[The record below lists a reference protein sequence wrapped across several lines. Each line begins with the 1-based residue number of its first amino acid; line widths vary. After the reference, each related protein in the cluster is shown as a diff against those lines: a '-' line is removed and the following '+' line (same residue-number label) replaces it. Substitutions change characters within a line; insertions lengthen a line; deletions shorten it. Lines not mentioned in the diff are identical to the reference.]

1 MKGSLIIVA
10 FFALGIAVGLNSSLF
25 TQNILHSSFFAYA
38 QQLVFTLH
46 LSHSSFLILCA
57 LMFCVGISI
66 GSDTKILKSF
76 KSVNPRLM
84 MLPVMTIVGSL
95 AGTAAASA
103 LLPHRHLFDCLAIGS
118 GFGYYSLSSIFITEY
133 KGAELGTIALIAN
146 IMREILTLLCA
157 PLLVKFFGKLAP
169 ISMGGATTMDTTLPI
184 ITRTSG
190 QDFVIVSIFHGFCV
204 DFSVPFLVTFF
215 CSL

>member
-10 FFALGIAVGLNSSLF
+10 FFALGIAVG
-25 TQNILHSSFFAYA
+25 QNILHSSFFAYA

-46 LSHSSFLILCA
+46 LHHSSFLILCA
-57 LMFCVGISI
+57 LMFCVGMSI
-66 GSDTKILKSF
+66 GSDTKMLKSF

-103 LLPHRHLFDCLAIGS
+103 LLPHRHFFDCLAIGS

>member
-1 MKGSLIIVA
+1 MKGSLIIIA
-10 FFALGIAVGLNSSLF
+10 FFALGIAVGLIPNFSSLIPNFSSLIPNSSFL
-25 TQNILHSSFFAYA
+25 IPHSSY
-38 QQLVFTLH
+38 
-46 LSHSSFLILCA
+46 LILCA

-66 GSDTKILKSF
+66 GSDTKMLKSF
-76 KSVNPRLM
+76 RSVNPRLM
-84 MLPVMTIVGSL
+84 MLPVMTVFGTL

-133 KGAELGTIALIAN
+133 KGAELGTIALLAN
-146 IMREILTLLCA
+146 IMREIITLLCA

-190 QDFVIVSIFHGFCV
+190 QDYVIVSIFHGFCV

>member
-1 MKGSLIIVA
+1 MKGSLIIIA
-10 FFALGIAVGLNSSLF
+10 FFALGIAVGLNSSFF
-25 TQNILHSSFFAYA
+25 TLHSSFF
-38 QQLVFTLH
+38 TLH
-46 LSHSSFLILCA
+46 SSSLILYA

-66 GSDTKILKSF
+66 GSDTKTLKSF
-76 KSVNPRLM
+76 RSVNPRLM

-103 LLPHRHLFDCLAIGS
+103 LLPHRHLFDYLAIGS

-133 KGAELGTIALIAN
+133 KGAELGTIALLAN
-146 IMREILTLLCA
+146 IMREIFTLLCA
-157 PLLVKFFGKLAP
+157 PLLVKFFGKLSP

-184 ITRTSG
+184 ITKTSG
-190 QDFVIVSIFHGFCV
+190 QDYVILSIFHGFCV

-215 CSL
+215 CTI

>member
-25 TQNILHSSFFAYA
+25 TQNILHSSFF
-38 QQLVFTLH
+38 TLH

-57 LMFCVGISI
+57 LMFCVGMSI
-66 GSDTKILKSF
+66 GSDTKMLKSF

-103 LLPHRHLFDCLAIGS
+103 LLPHRHLFDSLAIGS
-118 GFGYYSLSSIFITEY
+118 GVGYYSLSSIFITEY